1 MCVYVTHKLDVVI
14 VVVVQTL
21 EFESQPPAMGN
32 TRYHTKSKVLFR
44 NYSVALWDGVSVVN
58 VPLL

>member
-32 TRYHTKSKVLFR
+32 TRYHTKSKVLFS
-44 NYSVALWDGVSVVN
+44 NY
-58 VPLL
+58 

>member
-1 MCVYVTHKLDVVI
+1 MYETHKLDVVI

-21 EFESQPPAMGN
+21 EFESQPPAMGS
-32 TRYHTKSKVLFR
+32 TQYHTKSKVLLS
-44 NYSVALWDGVSVVN
+44 NYEVALWDGVSGVN